1 MSFLGELGGRGRF
14 YGVEEGEGDADE
26 GKTGCELFHFVIR
39 NGSRPIHFALDGV
52 GSSLLRQ
59 KQFKLDMGSGF
70 GDRKLSGGICHKT
83 IK

>member
-1 MSFLGELGGRGRF
+1 MSFLGELGGGGRF

-39 NGSRPIHFALDGV
+39 NGSKPIHFALDGV

-59 KQFKLDMGSGF
+59 KTVQIRYGVRVWRSKIVI
-70 GDRKLSGGICHKT
+70 RP
-83 IK
+83 